1 MKLNIALLMTASL
14 LIAGAMNLGAGEVKN
29 TSSKTPGGERIQRLE
44 TTVDCSLEKAWELFA
59 TNEGMRSWIA
69 PVLEVDVR
77 NGGRWEYS
85 YDKTKKIG
93 DPGNIVSEF
102 LCVVPMEMHVSRVL
116 EVPDNFPFDR
126 ERTLQI
132 RAVLQFEAV
141 GADRAKLK
149 LTATGYGEGPEW
161 DRIYNFFLWGNRV
174 RFEELHKRI
183 ENGPVDWDAEDDK
196 ENTFK

>member
-1 MKLNIALLMTASL
+1 MKLSIVLLMTASL
-14 LIAGAMNLGAGEVKN
+14 LIAGATNLGAGEVKN
-29 TSSKTPGGERIQRLE
+29 TSFKTAEGERVLRLE
-44 TTVDCSLEKAWELFA
+44 TTVNCSLEKAWELFA

-69 PVLEVDVR
+69 PVMEVDVR

-102 LCVVPMEMHVSRVL
+102 LCVVPMEMYVTRVL

-141 GADRAKLK
+141 GADRAELK

-161 DRIYNFFLWGNRV
+161 DRIYNFFLRGNRV
-174 RFEELHKRI
+174 RFEQLHKRI
-183 ENGPVDWDAEDDK
+183 ENGPVDWEAKDLSE
-196 ENTFK
+196 ENFK